1 MRVLVR
7 IFLELSNKTNNA
19 ITLLTFCSILVA
31 ELELQKL
38 QRQYRLMEG
47 DRKAYGEES
56 KSLITK
62 QR

>member
-1 MRVLVR
+1 MN
-7 IFLELSNKTNNA
+7 IY
-19 ITLLTFCSILVA
+19 ITA

-56 KSLITK
+56 KALITK
-62 QR
+62 QRFVIKPHFNKKRVE